1 MDNGGKDNNIKSKEV
16 EEKIPWISTVEELN
30 AVKEKLE
37 KTQYTT
43 RRPALFSW
51 DDGKEPDPKMEYI
64 YRVNKKVKG
73 VPFNALVTNVK
84 RRTEVTNNVTSFNG
98 YHFDYQGITYWSHY
112 PWAFVEN
119 TKANKELL
127 DKMDK
132 LAEQIKQLER
142 ATKHLRR
149 QLVGLNTK

>member
-1 MDNGGKDNNIKSKEV
+1 MDNKEPNKDSK

-43 RRPALFSW
+43 RRPDLSDF
-51 DDGKEPDPKMEYI
+51 DQGKEPDPKMEYI

-84 RRTEVTNNVTSFNG
+84 RHNQPDGSFNG
-98 YHFDYQGITYWSHY
+98 YHFDYQGITYWSSY

-119 TKANKELL
+119 IKANRELL
-127 DKMDK
+127 EKIDK